1 MHNTLRRPQTFFTS
15 PSLEARA
22 HQASKQPPSAR
33 HFHASGSWTTGWTT
47 RSPALVSERKAV
59 AVLAR
64 KTAKRKRVFL
74 FGAHYFSSLASFATR
89 RHQPS
94 RCHRPSFSCSCCRV
108 RCQTNTLFVSFSL
121 RLVGHHNYH
130 HHHHHRRR
138 LLSWEEADLTDR
150 LINALHSNELWAGV
164 FIATST
170 AEHSRA
176 VIGMPKSD
184 LQREIAR
191 HLFADDHRFDLEDS
205 RTIDL
210 LGTSV
215 KNKVNK

>member
-1 MHNTLRRPQTFFTS
+1 MPATLTNNFADDDAFIYLSRLS
-15 PSLEARA
+15 
-22 HQASKQPPSAR
+22 
-33 HFHASGSWTTGWTT
+33 SGSTT
-47 RSPALVSERKAV
+47 PNHPPI
-59 AVLAR
+59 
-64 KTAKRKRVFL
+64 F
-74 FGAHYFSSLASFATR
+74 
-89 RHQPS
+89 
-94 RCHRPSFSCSCCRV
+94 RP
-108 RCQTNTLFVSFSL
+108 LFVS
-121 RLVGHHNYH
+121 
-130 HHHHHRRR
+130 
-138 LLSWEEADLTDR
+138 SWEEADLTDR
-150 LINALHSNELWAGV
+150 LIQALHANELWAGV

-191 HLFADDHRFDLEDS
+191 HLFAEDQRFDLEDN

>member
-1 MHNTLRRPQTFFTS
+1 MDDRLDYTNSS
-15 PSLEARA
+15 PRIRKKGGRGPGKKDNKEKSGVSVRYVCLYGARS
-22 HQASKQPPSAR
+22 HCLNVRCSI
-33 HFHASGSWTTGWTT
+33 
-47 RSPALVSERKAV
+47 L
-59 AVLAR
+59 
-64 KTAKRKRVFL
+64 
-74 FGAHYFSSLASFATR
+74 LASI
-89 RHQPS
+89 
-94 RCHRPSFSCSCCRV
+94 
-108 RCQTNTLFVSFSL
+108 NK
-121 RLVGHHNYH
+121 
-130 HHHHHRRR
+130 HHR
-138 LLSWEEADLTDR
+138 WEEADLTDR
-150 LINALHSNELWAGV
+150 LINALHTNELWAGV

-191 HLFADDHRFDLEDS
+191 FLFADDQRFDLEDT

>member
-1 MHNTLRRPQTFFTS
+1 MDDRLDYPS
-15 PSLEARA
+15 PRIRKKGGRGPGKKDNKEKTGVSVRYVRLCGARSLCLNVCY
-22 HQASKQPPSAR
+22 SAL
-33 HFHASGSWTTGWTT
+33 S
-47 RSPALVSERKAV
+47 VSINR
-59 AVLAR
+59 
-64 KTAKRKRVFL
+64 
-74 FGAHYFSSLASFATR
+74 Y
-89 RHQPS
+89 
-94 RCHRPSFSCSCCRV
+94 
-108 RCQTNTLFVSFSL
+108 
-121 RLVGHHNYH
+121 NYH
-130 HHHHHRRR
+130 HR
-138 LLSWEEADLTDR
+138 WEEADLTDR

-191 HLFADDHRFDLEDS
+191 FLFADDQRFDLEDT

-215 KNKVNK
+215 KNKVNKWGYFTLWPSYQGLLNLLTQTWFFNSQDTQTL

>member
-1 MHNTLRRPQTFFTS
+1 M
-15 PSLEARA
+15 
-22 HQASKQPPSAR
+22 
-33 HFHASGSWTTGWTT
+33 
-47 RSPALVSERKAV
+47 
-59 AVLAR
+59 
-64 KTAKRKRVFL
+64 
-74 FGAHYFSSLASFATR
+74 
-89 RHQPS
+89 
-94 RCHRPSFSCSCCRV
+94 
-108 RCQTNTLFVSFSL
+108 
-121 RLVGHHNYH
+121 
-130 HHHHHRRR
+130 
-138 LLSWEEADLTDR
+138 
-150 LINALHSNELWAGV
+150 

-191 HLFADDHRFDLEDS
+191 YLFQDDPRFDLEDA

>member
-1 MHNTLRRPQTFFTS
+1 M
-15 PSLEARA
+15 
-22 HQASKQPPSAR
+22 
-33 HFHASGSWTTGWTT
+33 
-47 RSPALVSERKAV
+47 
-59 AVLAR
+59 
-64 KTAKRKRVFL
+64 
-74 FGAHYFSSLASFATR
+74 
-89 RHQPS
+89 
-94 RCHRPSFSCSCCRV
+94 
-108 RCQTNTLFVSFSL
+108 
-121 RLVGHHNYH
+121 
-130 HHHHHRRR
+130 
-138 LLSWEEADLTDR
+138 TDR
-150 LINALHSNELWAGV
+150 LINALRDNDLWAGV

-191 HLFADDHRFDLEDS
+191 YLFQDDPRFDLEDA

>member
-1 MHNTLRRPQTFFTS
+1 MRIGSCYWLIAVATTQ
-15 PSLEARA
+15 RA
-22 HQASKQPPSAR
+22 H
-33 HFHASGSWTTGWTT
+33 
-47 RSPALVSERKAV
+47 
-59 AVLAR
+59 
-64 KTAKRKRVFL
+64 RVVIL
-74 FGAHYFSSLASFATR
+74 NR
-89 RHQPS
+89 
-94 RCHRPSFSCSCCRV
+94 
-108 RCQTNTLFVSFSL
+108 
-121 RLVGHHNYH
+121 
-130 HHHHHRRR
+130 
-138 LLSWEEADLTDR
+138 WEEADLTDR
-150 LINALHSNELWAGV
+150 LINALHGNDLWAGV

-191 HLFADDHRFDLEDS
+191 YLFHDDPRFDLDDS